1 LQYNSAFSLYSF
13 SRINE
18 ADIHSNEMKESICCE
33 IKLSEKKKKKS
44 VVRVFWAVQ
53 EQIREGKRGKDNG
66 STAT

>member
-18 ADIHSNEMKESICCE
+18 VYIHSNEMKESICCE
-33 IKLSEKKKKKS
+33 IKLSEKKKKS

>member
-1 LQYNSAFSLYSF
+1 
-13 SRINE
+13 
-18 ADIHSNEMKESICCE
+18 MKESICCE
-33 IKLSEKKKKKS
+33 IKLSEKKKKS

>member
-18 ADIHSNEMKESICCE
+18 VDIHSNEMKESICCE
-33 IKLSEKKKKKS
+33 IKLSEKKKKS

-53 EQIREGKRGKDNG
+53 EQIREGKRGNDNG